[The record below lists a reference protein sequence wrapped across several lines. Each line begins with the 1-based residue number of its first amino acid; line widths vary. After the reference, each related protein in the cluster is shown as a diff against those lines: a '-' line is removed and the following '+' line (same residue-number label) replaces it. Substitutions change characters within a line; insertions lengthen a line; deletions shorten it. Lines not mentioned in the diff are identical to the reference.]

1 MGRIT
6 PEQEQERMQK
16 VLDRI
21 DGNEQET
28 LPSLI
33 DRVYE
38 KIITTKDTQCYIN
51 LNGKKYKLIEFK
63 MSMTADSIQ
72 ITLENNMIIVFDE
85 TNIDF
90 FITNAIVAVYQPF
103 FV

>member
-1 MGRIT
+1 MENIISD
-6 PEQEQERMQK
+6 QESDRMQK

-21 DGNEQET
+21 DGNEET

-63 MSMTADSIQ
+63 MSIDADSIQ
-72 ITLENNMIIVFDE
+72 ITLENNLVIIFDE

>member
-1 MGRIT
+1 MKTLFQIRNLIVCK
-6 PEQEQERMQK
+6 K

-21 DGNEQET
+21 DGNEET

-51 LNGKKYKLIEFK
+51 LNGKSINLLSSKCQLILILYKL
-63 MSMTADSIQ
+63 
-72 ITLENNMIIVFDE
+72 LENNLVIILMKQTLTFLS
-85 TNIDF
+85 
-90 FITNAIVAVYQPF
+90 PML
-103 FV
+103 

>member
-1 MGRIT
+1 MENIISNH
-6 PEQEQERMQK
+6 ESERMQK

-21 DGNEQET
+21 DGNENET

-33 DRVYE
+33 DKVYE

-63 MSMTADSIQ
+63 MTNHTTSIQ

-90 FITNAIVAVYQPF
+90 FITNAIIAVYQPF

>member
-1 MGRIT
+1 MENIISD
-6 PEQEQERMQK
+6 QESDRMQK

-21 DGNEQET
+21 DGNENEI

-63 MSMTADSIQ
+63 MSIGADSIQ
-72 ITLENNMIIVFDE
+72 ITLENNLVIIFDE